1 MPKATAQ
8 AKGAR
13 LTKIMAAARRAA
25 APPIPKSWADQAAFW
40 GVALLL
46 FFPPFFRGLFSPT
59 PGIN

>member
-13 LTKIMAAARRAA
+13 LTQTAAAAVRAA
-25 APPIPKSWADQAAFW
+25 QRPWADRAAFW

-46 FFPPFFRGLFSPT
+46 SFPPFFRGLFFSLAEASV
-59 PGIN
+59 IR